1 MKTMK
6 RIIALALTLVLTLSI
21 FNLSQIDAAK
31 KVSLSKSKVNINV
44 GSTVKIKV
52 KNSSSKAT
60 VAWKIASKKIAK
72 ITRKSSKGKAAY
84 AVVKGIAEGK
94 TKLTASYKPA
104 KGKKAKTYICSVIVQ
119 SSGANSSTSSNTNQ
133 DANANN
139 NSTNAS
145 NNANLNNTNTTDPNN
160 NANNNN
166 INTNPGTA
174 TTPAPNQDATATPA
188 PEASA
193 KPDVPESVDVVKEGL
208 VEIPLRDEFRK
219 TGTDGRY
226 LTDGNGNY
234 IPMDGYETMNTKARF
249 DSENK
254 VVYCETA
261 NNVIFY
267 ISDVYTVD
275 VGDTIEFEIT
285 GTYNANSDSGRGFRI
300 WLVDTAGKDPSQ
312 KVSSGDPITTS
323 EQFVFTRDNGNLT
336 LNSNNEFTIKK
347 SLVSRVS
354 ETDVAK
360 GERSNGIST
369 ALTIK
374 ASSWNGL
381 LGDLKITSVKI
392 GVRK

>member
-6 RIIALALTLVLTLSI
+6 KLIALALTFVLII
-21 FNLSQIDAAK
+21 FMVNLSQTDAAK
-31 KVSLSKSKVNINV
+31 KVSLSKSKATINV

-94 TKLTASYKPA
+94 TKITASYKSA
-104 KGKKAKTYICSVIVQ
+104 KGKKAKTYTCTVIVQ
-119 SSGANSSTSSNTNQ
+119 SSDASSNASSNSNQ

-160 NANNNN
+160 NANNN
-166 INTNPGTA
+166 TNPGTA
-174 TTPAPNQDATATPA
+174 TTPAPNQDAIATPA

-193 KPDVPESVDVVKEGL
+193 KPEVPEFVDVVKEGL
-208 VEIPLRDEFRK
+208 LEIPLRDEFRK
-219 TGTDGRY
+219 TGTDGSY
-226 LTDGNGNY
+226 LTDGSGNY
-234 IPMDGYETMNTKARF
+234 IPLDGYETMNTSARY
-249 DSENK
+249 DAENSI
-254 VVYCETA
+254 VYCETA

-267 ISDVYTVD
+267 IPDVYTVD

-392 GVRK
+392 GVRQ